1 MRKIPYGRQNIDADD
16 IDAVVSVLK
25 SDFLTQGPIVN
36 QFEEKFAR
44 YVGANFAVA
53 VNNATAALHLS
64 ALALGLKKGDRVI
77 TTPITFA
84 ATANCIRYVGAE
96 VWFADINPDTYL
108 LDINSVIELINS
120 KPKGFFKGIIPVDFA
135 GLPVNM
141 EAFRKLANSHNLWII
156 EDACQAIGLKI
167 QKKYSGTVGDLGVY
181 SFDST
186 KCMTTING
194 GLLICNNKT
203 YLKQFKRMK
212 NYLDSSLENSFSSI
226 QAKLGISQLNRYDQF
241 VRKRKLIYSKFYKE
255 FSNINSIKIKKIKK
269 NYLFRFTFKTKIPF
283 KTLEKKFKNE
293 GIIIKKGVDKV
304 LHVRNKK
311 NDTKYKKTVSTFNET
326 VSIPFYPSLSNTE
339 VKKIINSTKK
349 IFNDFNN

>member
-1 MRKIPYGRQNIDADD
+1 MITHSKPWIVREEIKHITNFLKNDDLSTTKYNVVFEKNLKRKFKIKNAVLTKSGTHALINAIKILGIKKNDEIILPSYVCKNVLDAIIINGAIPIYCDIGDNWLITYEKIKRCISNKTKCIIVVHTFGFAAKIEQIKKLKIP
-16 IDAVVSVLK
+16 
-25 SDFLTQGPIVN
+25 
-36 QFEEKFAR
+36 
-44 YVGANFAVA
+44 
-53 VNNATAALHLS
+53 
-64 ALALGLKKGDRVI
+64 
-77 TTPITFA
+77 
-84 ATANCIRYVGAE
+84 
-96 VWFADINPDTYL
+96 
-108 LDINSVIELINS
+108 
-120 KPKGFFKGIIPVDFA
+120 
-135 GLPVNM
+135 
-141 EAFRKLANSHNLWII
+141 II

-203 YLKQFKRMK
+203 YLKQFKKMK

-255 FSNINSIKIKKIKK
+255 LSNINSIKIKKIKQ

-311 NDTKYKKTVSTFNET
+311 NDTKYKKTISTFNET